1 MCAAASSPMGFESEK
16 TAALEAVAEASKAV
30 ALLRRKNEFTE
41 ALDKDDGSPVT
52 LADYFVQAVINQRLA
67 ETFPRIPIVAE
78 ENSDGL
84 ESDSGKTLLNRL
96 GKLLPGQT
104 ADAITRTIN
113 RGNHEGGNRGR
124 FWTLDPIDGTKGFLA
139 KRQYSVALA
148 LIEDGEV
155 VVGVLGCPE
164 LGSGTDG
171 NGGDKGF
178 AFFAERGRGAWQMPL
193 YGGRAERVRVSRI
206 EDPSE
211 AVMCES
217 AEPSHSSRESS
228 EIIAK
233 LLDIKTEPVRMD
245 SQCKYAV
252 LARGDASVYLRL
264 PSKNSYEEK
273 IWDHAAG
280 AVIVAE
286 AGGRVTDSL
295 GNPLDFSLGKTLRKN
310 RGVLGTNALIH
321 RKVLDAIK
329 ETFSL

>member
-1 MCAAASSPMGFESEK
+1 MGYESEK
-16 TAALEAVAEASKAV
+16 TAALEAVTEASKAV
-30 ALLRRKNEFTE
+30 ARLRRKKEFTE

-67 ETFPRIPIVAE
+67 EAFPRIPIVAE

-84 ESDSGKTLLNRL
+84 ENDPGKTLLDRL
-96 GKLLPGQT
+96 GALLPGKT

-113 RGNHEGGNRGR
+113 RGNHGGGRGR

-155 VVGVLGCPE
+155 VIGVLGCPE
-164 LGSGTDG
+164 LGPGTYGDA
-171 NGGDKGF
+171 GGERGF
-178 AFFAERGRGAWQMPL
+178 AFFAEKGRGAWRTTL
-193 YGGRAERVRVSRI
+193 SGGPAERIRVSRVG
-206 EDPSE
+206 DPSE

-228 EIIAK
+228 EKIAR

-252 LARGDASVYLRL
+252 LARGDASVYVRL
-264 PSKNSYEEK
+264 PSKNNYEEK

-280 AVIVAE
+280 SVIVAE

-295 GNPLDFSLGKTLRKN
+295 GDPLDFSLGKTLRKN

-321 RKVLDAIK
+321 QKVLDAVK
-329 ETFSL
+329 ETLSP

>member
-1 MCAAASSPMGFESEK
+1 MGFESEK
-16 TAALEAVAEASKAV
+16 TAALEAVTEASKAV
-30 ALLRRKNEFTE
+30 ARLRRKKEFTE

-52 LADYFVQAVINQRLA
+52 LADYFVQALINQRLS

-84 ESDSGKTLLNRL
+84 ENDQGKTLLDRL
-96 GKLLPGQT
+96 GALLPGKT
-104 ADAITRTIN
+104 ADAITRTID
-113 RGNHEGGNRGR
+113 RGNHGGGERGR

-139 KRQYSVALA
+139 KRQYAVALA

-164 LGSGTDG
+164 LGSGEDG
-171 NGGDKGF
+171 DGGSEKGF
-178 AFFAERGRGAWQMPL
+178 AFFAEKGGGAWRTKL
-193 YGGRAERVRVSRI
+193 SGGPAERIRVSRVG
-206 EDPSE
+206 DPSR

-228 EIIAK
+228 EKIAR
-233 LLDIKTEPVRMD
+233 LLDIKTRPVRMD

-252 LARGDASVYLRL
+252 LARGDASVYVRL
-264 PSKNSYEEK
+264 PSKNNYEEK

-280 AVIVAE
+280 SVIVAE

-321 RKVLDAIK
+321 RRVLDAVK
-329 ETFSL
+329 ETLSL